1 MIFHFSVGNHFFT
14 ARFSYDRY
22 DRCDRWEK
30 KFSDDSDHRIIW
42 KPLSSDRKSSISTIV
57 VAAIAEEWF
66 QYGRIAV
73 VFFLSD
79 RSDRSDHMETELTT
93 TFPESGI
100 LKLLNLMHASLINP
114 GSTFH
119 NEVKGILILSL
130 RGKNCEFWSHLKCQ
144 GRKANNFIHT
154 KRGGIHPYL
163 L

>member
-1 MIFHFSVGNHFFT
+1 MIAT
-14 ARFSYDRY
+14 IA
-22 DRCDRWEK
+22 EKK

-130 RGKNCEFWSHLKCQ
+130 RSKNCEF
-144 GRKANNFIHT
+144 
-154 KRGGIHPYL
+154 
-163 L
+163 